1 MRPRLDP
8 AWFVRG
14 VGAPVGVRAWLLLQ
28 RVREEFSA
36 RVMLGLRCD
45 LAALPDVRPAK
56 LTTAMVPRDSR
67 QFRGFH
73 DELSRITGRAYVD
86 AVVRTRF
93 CEAGIQT
100 LFVSDHDGEPTYA
113 QWLIRAPDQGLLHS
127 FEPETYPQLTPDEVL
142 LEGAYTFVRFR
153 RLGLMNDG
161 MRQLLVVARD
171 EGHSAAVTYVGAEN
185 VASLRG
191 CANVGF
197 VLDHVRYNARRLG
210 RPRTVVKEPDEH
222 MQRIWAAA
230 IAPRRVEA
238 GSAQA

>member
-14 VGAPVGVRAWLLLQ
+14 RWAPLAARAWLQLRHL
-28 RVREEFSA
+28 RGKLFP

-45 LAALPDVRPAK
+45 LATLAEVRPAK
-56 LTTAMVPRDSR
+56 LTTVMIPQDSR

-73 DELSRITGRAYVD
+73 EELSRVTGRAYVD
-86 AVVRTRF
+86 TVVRTRF
-93 CEAGIQT
+93 GEAGIQT

-113 QWLIRAPDQGLLHS
+113 QWLIRPSDQGLLHS
-127 FEPETYPQLTPDEVL
+127 YEPENYPQLSPDEVL

-171 EGHSAAVTYVGAEN
+171 EGHSAAITYVGAEN

-197 VLDHVRYNARRLG
+197 VLDHVRYEARRPG
-210 RPRTVVKEPDEH
+210 RPRAVVKEPDEQ
-222 MQRIWAAA
+222 MRGIWAAA
-230 IAPRRVEA
+230 TAPR
-238 GSAQA
+238 G